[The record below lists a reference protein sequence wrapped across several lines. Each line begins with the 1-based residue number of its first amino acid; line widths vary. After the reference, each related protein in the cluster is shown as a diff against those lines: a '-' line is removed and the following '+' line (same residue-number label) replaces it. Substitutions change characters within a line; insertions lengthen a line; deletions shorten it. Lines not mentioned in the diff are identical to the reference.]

1 MNKGL
6 FLSVEGI
13 DGSGKTTTIGA
24 LDKRLVDEGY
34 RTLLLREPGG
44 TAIGEDV
51 RRILLDPRHA
61 DMDPLCELLLFAA
74 ARAQLV
80 AGVIRPALAAGMV
93 VICDRFTDSTLAYQ
107 GSGRGLDLDMI
118 RRVNRIAT
126 GGLLP
131 QRTLLL
137 DLDPELAACRL
148 VGREGAGPDRI
159 DAESRAFAERV
170 RAGYLALAREESDRI
185 VTIAADQPIPI
196 VVDRMQEILRE
207 DLP

>member
-1 MNKGL
+1 MREGL

-13 DGSGKTTTIGA
+13 DGSGKTTAIGELERRLIGA
-24 LDKRLVDEGY
+24 GY

-44 TAIGEDV
+44 TEIGEDV

-80 AGVIRPALAAGMV
+80 AGIIRPALAEGMV
-93 VICDRFTDSTLAYQ
+93 VICDRFTDSTIAYQ
-107 GSGRGLDLDMI
+107 GCGRGLDLGMI

-126 GGLLP
+126 GGLMP
-131 QRTLLL
+131 RRTLLL
-137 DLDPELAACRL
+137 DLDPELAAARL

-159 DAESRAFAERV
+159 DAEDRAFAGRV

-185 VTIAADQPIPI
+185 VTIAADQPIRI
-196 VVDRMQEILRE
+196 VVDRMHETLRE

>member
-1 MNKGL
+1 MREGL

-13 DGSGKTTTIGA
+13 DGSGKTTAIGE
-24 LDKRLVDEGY
+24 LDRRLVDAGY

-51 RRILLDPRHA
+51 RKTLLDPRHG

-80 AGVIRPALAAGMV
+80 AGVVRPALAAGMV

-107 GSGRGLDLDMI
+107 GYGRGLDLDMI

-126 GGLLP
+126 GGLMP
-131 QRTLLL
+131 RRTLLL

-148 VGREGAGPDRI
+148 VGRPGAGPDRI
-159 DAESRAFAERV
+159 DAENRAFAERV
-170 RAGYLALAREESDRI
+170 RAGYLTLAREESDRI
-185 VTIAADQPIPI
+185 VTIAADRSIRE
-196 VVDRMQEILRE
+196 VVDRMHETLRE

>member
-1 MNKGL
+1 MREGL

-13 DGSGKTTTIGA
+13 DGSGKTTAIGELERRLIGA
-24 LDKRLVDEGY
+24 GY

-44 TAIGEDV
+44 TEIGEDV

-80 AGVIRPALAAGMV
+80 AGIIRPALAEGMV
-93 VICDRFTDSTLAYQ
+93 VICDRFTDSTIAYQ
-107 GSGRGLDLDMI
+107 GCGRGLDLGMI
-118 RRVNRIAT
+118 RRVNWIAT
-126 GGLLP
+126 GGLMP
-131 QRTLLL
+131 RRTLLL
-137 DLDPELAACRL
+137 DLDPELAAARL

-159 DAESRAFAERV
+159 DAEDRAFAGRV

-185 VTIAADQPIPI
+185 VTIAADQPIRI
-196 VVDRMQEILRE
+196 VVDRMHETLRE